1 MLDMKEGIELYTPQ
15 TKSVVL
21 PDCKP
26 RSTHV
31 VAELGMEAKREG

>member
-1 MLDMKEGIELYTPQ
+1 MKEGIELYTPQ

-26 RSTHV
+26 TRSTHV
-31 VAELGMEAKREG
+31 VVELGMEAKREG